1 MESRLKEA
9 AKLGF
14 GAAVMP
20 RRRQRGER
28 GETEIARREISHL
41 GDLVALFETDS
52 AGQSDRARRP
62 ARPTPVKGAR

>member
-14 GAAVMP
+14 GAAIMP

-28 GETEIARREISHL
+28 GETVAQSALARREISHL
-41 GDLVALFETDS
+41 SELVALFE
-52 AGQSDRARRP
+52 SDRDRTQVRRP
-62 ARPTPVKGAR
+62 AKSAR